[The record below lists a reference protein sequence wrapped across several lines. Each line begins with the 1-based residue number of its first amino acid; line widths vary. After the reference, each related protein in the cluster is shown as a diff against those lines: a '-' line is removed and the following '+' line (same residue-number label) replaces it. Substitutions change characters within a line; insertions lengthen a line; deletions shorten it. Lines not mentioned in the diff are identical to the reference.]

1 MSVLILVI
9 GLCLYEDFRFC
20 LMTRTIS
27 LRSSRPKPE
36 LCRPKFSLA
45 QQRPN
50 ILIALVSLHQTFKNK
65 ICYSFEVLVS
75 FHQGS
80 KKRDLL
86 CIHLFRLL
94 IPQRTGCDTHTSRLF
109 RLAIASL
116 LNERDMIT
124 QLPCLFCLIIA
135 HITERDIIHTLY

>member
-27 LRSSRPKPE
+27 LRSSRPKRE

-75 FHQGS
+75 FHEGS

-86 CIHLFRLL
+86 RVHLACFVSSS
-94 IPQRTGCDTHTSRLF
+94 HK
-109 RLAIASL
+109 
-116 LNERDMIT
+116 ERDVIHTIT
-124 QLPCLFCLIIA
+124 PLVLSHYRSYIS
-135 HITERDIIHTLY
+135 ERDIIHTLY